1 MANKKI
7 SQLTAVASVSDNDV
21 FPVVQGAATL
31 KAKIS
36 DIKAYLP
43 QASSTL
49 TGLLTNTDWS
59 TFNNKQNA
67 LTLGN
72 LTESTSSVLTITGGT
87 GSIIGSGLS
96 IQVKQA
102 SASQA
107 GYLSST
113 DWSTFNSKQGSLT
126 LTTTGTSGA
135 ATLVGTTLNIPQY
148 PGNALTSLNGQ
159 TGATQTFSTGTTGT
173 DFSISSVA
181 NDHKFSFPSASAS
194 ARGLLTSTDWSTF
207 NSKEPALTK
216 GNLTEATSSVLTI
229 TGGTG
234 AVIGSG
240 LTIAVTRST
249 ALADGY
255 LKASDFSTFAAK
267 QDAITLTTTGTSGA
281 ATLVGSTLNIPQ
293 YSAGGGT
300 VTSVTGTSP
309 IASSGGTTPAISI
322 ADAVADGSTKGAA
335 AFNASDFNSTSGVIS
350 IDYTNGQAASA
361 SNKGFLTAT
370 DWTTFNNKG
379 TGIVSTVSGTSPINT
394 SGVDNITITV
404 DKAKANDS
412 TLGVATFRANDFDDD
427 GAGLISIDYTNAT
440 SASSGQKGFLTASD
454 WSTFNGKQNAITL
467 TTTGTSGAAT
477 LVGSTLNIP
486 QYSGGSGVTSVTGT
500 SPISSSGGTT
510 PAISIANAKADAST
524 KGAATFKAA
533 DFNDDGSGLI
543 SIDYTNGQASS
554 ASNNGFL
561 SSTDWSTFNG
571 KQDTANDIIS
581 AFGLLGSSFKGIN
594 LASAN
599 NEINN
604 SNLLTSQTLYF
615 VAIYIPKSCTITGVK
630 WYQATSGS
638 YTANNYNGVGLY
650 SYSSGTLTLLASST
664 NDGNIWKATSL
675 TYPSKAFSSTYS
687 AAKGI
692 YFIGFLYSSSAQT
705 QAPAIG
711 IATNNMSAAAM
722 NYDFTNSAML
732 LGNITSQTSLPS
744 TQAMSG
750 LSTSNSRWMFQ
761 LY

>member
-87 GSIIGSGLS
+87 GSIIGSGLT

-102 SASQA
+102 SASQS

-159 TGATQTFSTGTTGT
+159 TGAIQTFSTGTTGT

-194 ARGLLTSTDWSTF
+194 ARGLLTSADWSTF

-216 GNLTEATSSVLTI
+216 GNLTETTSSVLTI

-267 QDAITLTTTGTSGA
+267 QDAITLTTTGS
-281 ATLVGSTLNIPQ
+281 
-293 YSAGGGT
+293 
-300 VTSVTGTSP
+300 
-309 IASSGGTTPAISI
+309 
-322 ADAVADGSTKGAA
+322 
-335 AFNASDFNSTSGVIS
+335 
-350 IDYTNGQAASA
+350 
-361 SNKGFLTAT
+361 
-370 DWTTFNNKG
+370 
-379 TGIVSTVSGTSPINT
+379 
-394 SGVDNITITV
+394 
-404 DKAKANDS
+404 
-412 TLGVATFRANDFDDD
+412 
-427 GAGLISIDYTNAT
+427 
-440 SASSGQKGFLTASD
+440 
-454 WSTFNGKQNAITL
+454 
-467 TTTGTSGAAT
+467 SGAAT

-486 QYSGGSGVTSVTGT
+486 QYSGGSGVTSVTG
-500 SPISSSGGTT
+500 SNPIASSGGAT
-510 PAISIANAKADAST
+510 PDISIANAKADGST
-524 KGAATFKAA
+524 KGAAAFRAS
-533 DFNDDGSGLI
+533 DFDDDGAGLI
-543 SIDYTNGQASS
+543 SIDYTNGNSASS
-554 ASNNGFL
+554 GGKGFL
-561 SSTDWSTFNG
+561 TAADWSTFNG
-571 KQDTANDIIS
+571 KQDTANDIY
-581 AFGLLGSSFKGIN
+581 AAWNALGSGFLGMNCSVPNNLVTSGIG
-594 LASAN
+594 
-599 NEINN
+599 
-604 SNLLTSQTLYF
+604 LTNQRLQFAAY
-615 VAIYIPKSCTITGVK
+615 YIPKATTITGVK
-630 WYQATSGS
+630 WYQNTQGN

-650 SYSSGTLTLLASST
+650 TYSSGTLTLVASST
-664 NDGNIWKATSL
+664 DDGNIWKAAASGWR
-675 TYPSKAFSSTYS
+675 SKAFSSTYS
-687 AAKGI
+687 ASKGI
-692 YFIGFLYSSSAQT
+692 HFIGYLYCSSAQT
-705 QAPAIG
+705 TAPALG
-711 IATNNMSAAAM
+711 SSTGYSSSSVVF
-722 NYDFTNSAML
+722 DFTNSARI
-732 LGNITSQTSLPS
+732 LGYVGSQTSLPA
-744 TQAMSG
+744 TQATSG
-750 LSTSNSRWMFQ
+750 LTSEGNTFVIH

>member
-7 SQLTAVASVSDNDV
+7 SQLTAVVSVSDNDV

-72 LTESTSSVLTITGGT
+72 LTETTSSVLTITGGT
-87 GSIIGSGLS
+87 SSIIGSGLT
-96 IQVKQA
+96 ITVKQA

-113 DWSTFNSKQGSLT
+113 DWSTFNSKQNSLT

-135 ATLVGTTLNIPQY
+135 ATLVGSTLNIPQY

-159 TGATQTFSTGTTGT
+159 TGATQTFSTATTGT
-173 DFSISSVA
+173 DFTISSVS

-216 GNLTEATSSVLTI
+216 GNLTETTSSVLTI

-249 ALADGY
+249 ASTDGY

-281 ATLVGSTLNIPQ
+281 ATLIGSALNIPNYTATGIGTINGLNTGAQ
-293 YSAGGGT
+293 YITAG
-300 VTSVTGTSP
+300 
-309 IASSGGTTPAISI
+309 SSGTDLNISSVSDTHTI
-322 ADAVADGSTKGAA
+322 NIPSSDGVVVRGLLTKQDWTN
-335 AFNASDFNSTSGVIS
+335 FNTA
-350 IDYTNGQAASA
+350 YTNR
-361 SNKGFLTAT
+361 
-370 DWTTFNNKG
+370 
-379 TGIVSTVSGTSPINT
+379 ITS
-394 SGVDNITITV
+394 
-404 DKAKANDS
+404 
-412 TLGVATFRANDFDDD
+412 
-427 GAGLISIDYTNAT
+427 
-440 SASSGQKGFLTASD
+440 
-454 WSTFNGKQNAITL
+454 L

-477 LVGSTLNIP
+477 LTGNTLNIP
-486 QYSGGSGVTSVTGT
+486 QYSGGITSLNSLTGTTQTFATGT
-500 SPISSSGGTT
+500 SGTDFAITSSGTT
-510 PAISIANAKADAST
+510 H
-524 KGAATFKAA
+524 TFDIPTA
-533 DFNDDGSGLI
+533 
-543 SIDYTNGQASS
+543 S
-554 ASNNGFL
+554 ASNRGAL
-561 SSTDWSTFNG
+561 SSADWSTFNG
-571 KQDTANDIIS
+571 KQDTANDVY
-581 AFGLLGSSFKGIN
+581 AAWNALGSGFLGMNCVSPNN
-594 LASAN
+594 LVTVSTA
-599 NEINN
+599 
-604 SNLLTSQTLYF
+604 LTNQRIQFIAYYL
-615 VAIYIPKSCTITGVK
+615 PKAVTVTGVK
-630 WYQATSGS
+630 WYQGTQGN

-650 SYSSGTLTLLASST
+650 TYSGGTLTRVASST
-664 NDGNIWKATSL
+664 DDGNIWKATSS
-675 TYPSKAFSSTYS
+675 TWSSKAFSATYS
-687 AAKGI
+687 ASKGI
-692 YFIGFLYSSSAQT
+692 YFIGLLYCSSAQT
-705 QAPAIG
+705 TAPTVG
-711 IATNNMSAAAM
+711 VSTTYQAAAQIF
-722 NYDFTNSAML
+722 DFTNSAK
-732 LGNITSQTSLPS
+732 ITSYIIAQTSFPS
-744 TQAMSG
+744 SQAMSG
-750 LSTSNSRWMFQ
+750 LTNDTISFSVQ